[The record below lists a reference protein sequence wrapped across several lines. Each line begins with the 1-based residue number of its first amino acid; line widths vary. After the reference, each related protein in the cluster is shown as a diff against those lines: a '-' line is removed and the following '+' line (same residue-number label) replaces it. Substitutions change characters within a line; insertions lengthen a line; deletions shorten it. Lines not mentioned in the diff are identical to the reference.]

1 MNKTD
6 KLGGERDPQ
15 EPNRRTELPS
25 GQKHGHSPTNLL
37 RKGSPS
43 RTNFVE
49 SNPHRDRSRG
59 LPLYLVAERGPIC
72 SFSRFT
78 RQYWVG

>member
-37 RKGSPS
+37 RKVP
-43 RTNFVE
+43 FQ
-49 SNPHRDRSRG
+49 D
-59 LPLYLVAERGPIC
+59 
-72 SFSRFT
+72 
-78 RQYWVG
+78 